1 MKKREMQKFKKLL
14 MSEGD
19 HLTKGIRTIGE
30 DTLQAVDH
38 EVASDLTSFAEAGT
52 DNNDRETALRLASGE
67 SAMLRDVSDALQRI
81 EEGSYG
87 RCIDCEE
94 DIPVKRLE
102 VFPAAKRCV
111 GCKARFEREGAEFA

>member
-14 MSEGD
+14 MAEGE

-30 DTLQAVDH
+30 DTLKAAEQ
-38 EVASDLTSFAEAGT
+38 EGSSDMTSFAEAGT

-67 SAMLRDVSDALQRI
+67 SELLGAVAEALSRI
-81 EEGSYG
+81 EDGSYG
-87 RCIDCEE
+87 KCIDCDE
-94 DIPVKRLE
+94 DIPLKRME

-111 GCKARFEREGAEFA
+111 KCKSRFEKEAAL

>member
-14 MSEGD
+14 MAEGE

-30 DTLQAVDH
+30 DTLKAAEQ
-38 EVASDLTSFAEAGT
+38 EGSSDMTSFAEAGT

-67 SAMLRDVSDALQRI
+67 SRMLSAVSEALSRI
-81 EEGSYG
+81 EEGTYG
-87 RCIDCEE
+87 KCCDCGK

-111 GCKARFEREGAEFA
+111 ECKARFEKEGEF

>member
-14 MSEGD
+14 MSESE

-30 DTLQAVDH
+30 DTLNAADH
-38 EVASDLTSFAEAGT
+38 EVATDLTSFAEAGT

-67 SAMLRDVSDALQRI
+67 SALLRDVGDALQRI
-81 EEGSYG
+81 QDGKYG
-87 RCIDCEE
+87 KCIDCDE

-111 GCKARFEREGAEFA
+111 ECKSRFEREGGVV

>member
-14 MSEGD
+14 LAEGE
-19 HLTKGIRTIGE
+19 HLTKGIRTIGA
-30 DTLQAVDH
+30 DTLQAA
-38 EVASDLTSFAEAGT
+38 EREAASDMTSFAEAGT
-52 DNNDRETALRLASGE
+52 DNNDRETALKLAGGE
-67 SAMLRDVSDALQRI
+67 SKMLGEVGEALLRI

-87 RCIDCEE
+87 KCIGCDK

-111 GCKARFEREGAEFA
+111 ECKARFEKEGEF

>member
-14 MSEGD
+14 MAEGE

-30 DTLQAVDH
+30 DTLKAAEH
-38 EVASDLTSFAEAGT
+38 EGSSDMTSFAEAGT

-67 SAMLRDVSDALQRI
+67 SQLLSAVGDALSRI
-81 EEGSYG
+81 EEGTYG
-87 RCIDCEE
+87 KCSDCDE
-94 DIPVKRLE
+94 DIPLKRLE

-111 GCKARFEREGAEFA
+111 KCKERFEKEGEF

>member
-14 MSEGD
+14 MAEGE

-30 DTLQAVDH
+30 DTLKAAEQ
-38 EVASDLTSFAEAGT
+38 EGSSDMTSFAEAGT

-67 SAMLRDVSDALQRI
+67 SQLLSAVGDALSRI
-81 EEGSYG
+81 EEGTYG
-87 RCIDCEE
+87 KCCDCDKE
-94 DIPVKRLE
+94 IPVRRLE

-111 GCKARFEREGAEFA
+111 ECKARFEKEGEF

>member
-1 MKKREMQKFKKLL
+1 MTKREMQKFKKLL
-14 MSEGD
+14 LAEGA

-30 DTLQAVDH
+30 DTLQATDR
-38 EVASDLTSFAEAGT
+38 EVATDLTSFAEAGT
-52 DNNDRETALRLASGE
+52 DNNDRETALKLASGE
-67 SAMLRDVSDALQRI
+67 SQMLQGVAEALKRI

-87 RCIDCEE
+87 KCIDCEK

-111 GCKARFEREGAEFA
+111 ECKSRFEKDGEAI